1 MMYQNELAQVGH
13 KFFQNRRF
21 YMYLASL
28 GAVAVVWATGGA
40 LPFQDDSLNQIYLG
54 VALAVIGLGQVIR
67 IFSSAYAAKG
77 TSGNA
82 RQDAEAAELNQTG
95 LYSLVRNPLYV
106 GRTLVFTGIA
116 LFSGSWTFGII
127 VFLLS
132 FIIYER
138 VAVYEEEYLRREF
151 PDSHAAWAAE
161 VPALVPRLTG
171 WVAPKYPF
179 WWKRMIWRE
188 VVKVFDAVLAIALI
202 DFGRRGFA
210 IEALD
215 HDLLWYYALGVILV
229 LRLLVGA
236 LKTFTKYYEGMA

>member
-1 MMYQNELAQVGH
+1 MYQNELAKVGH
-13 KFFQNRRF
+13 KYFQNRRF

-28 GAVAVVWATGGA
+28 GAVAVVWLTQGA
-40 LPFQDDSLNQIYLG
+40 LPFRDDSLNQLYLG
-54 VALAVIGLGQVIR
+54 FSLAVIGLGQIVR

-82 RQDAEAAELNQTG
+82 RQEAEATELNQTG
-95 LYSLVRNPLYV
+95 LYSLIRNPLYV

-116 LFSGSWTFGII
+116 LFSGSWVFGII
-127 VFLLS
+127 VFLMS

-138 VAVYEEEYLRREF
+138 VAVYEEEFLRREF
-151 PDSHAAWAAE
+151 ADSHAAWAAE
-161 VPALVPRLTG
+161 VPALVPRFKG
-171 WVAPKYPF
+171 WVRPKYRF
-179 WWKRMIWRE
+179 CWKRMIWRE

-210 IEALD
+210 VEALD
-215 HDLLWYYALGVILV
+215 QDLFWYYALGVILV
-229 LRLLVGA
+229 LRLIVGA